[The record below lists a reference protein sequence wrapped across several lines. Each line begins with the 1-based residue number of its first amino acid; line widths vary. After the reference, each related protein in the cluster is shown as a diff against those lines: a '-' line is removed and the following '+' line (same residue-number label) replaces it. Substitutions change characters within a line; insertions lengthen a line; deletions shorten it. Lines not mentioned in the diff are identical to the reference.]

1 VNAGPSFDITPHY
14 EMYLPTEGTLVD
26 VVATVRSSGT
36 PAGDGPPVLAA
47 PHLAEV
53 ILLDCSGSMGSP
65 SSKLIQARRAAIA
78 AIEALPDG
86 VRFAVVAGTHTAE
99 MIYPGVA
106 RLIVAS
112 DTSRTAAKEALR
124 RTRAGG
130 GTAMSRWLRLAAE
143 LFEAAPGSVRHAI
156 LLTDGRNES
165 ELVAELDAV
174 LAECAGRYTVDCRA
188 IAERPGVHA
197 WRGTELIRIAD
208 ALGANPVVPVED
220 LDRLSAEFTQLITAA
235 LGQQTADVRLRVRTS
250 ALATVRFVK
259 QVYPTIADLAELA
272 QPVDAQTTDYPIGSW
287 GEGHRDYHVG
297 LAVQPMPADESRRV
311 AWLSL
316 LVPSATGPAGGAADQ
331 VEPAGDG
338 SVEIGQTAVAVEWT
352 EDIVRYTG
360 INPTVAHYT
369 RQQELAV
376 AIRMAWEAFDE
387 RRLADAEALMGRAV
401 ALAYEAGA
409 HDKLAVFARVVDI
422 EDAGS
427 GRVRLRSDV
436 DPGHWQVPTV
446 TGHHTR
452 SWSTAVASE
461 VSGPNGVGDPDRSGG
476 PNGGGSVGPVPGVP
490 EPRAALSGEHGVE
503 APAPLPDECPE
514 CQTRRRGRFCERCR
528 YDFHASRTG

>member
-1 VNAGPSFDITPHY
+1 MSAGPSFDISTHY

-26 VVATVRSSGT
+26 VVATVRSTGT
-36 PAGDGPPVLAA
+36 AAGDGRSGSVA

-65 SSKLIQARRAAIA
+65 TSKLIQARRAAAA
-78 AIEALPDG
+78 AIDALPDG

-106 RLIVAS
+106 RLTVAS
-112 DTSRTAAKEALR
+112 DATRAAAKEALR
-124 RTRAGG
+124 RTGAGG
-130 GTAMSRWLRLAAE
+130 GTAMSSWLRLAARI
-143 LFEAAPGSVRHAI
+143 FEEVPGSVRHAI

-165 ELVAELDAV
+165 EPVTELDAV
-174 LAECAGRYTVDCRA
+174 LGECAGHYTVDCRA

-220 LDRLSAEFTQLITAA
+220 LDRLSAEFTQLVAGA
-235 LGQQTADVRLRVRTS
+235 LGQRTADVRLRVRTS
-250 ALATVRFVK
+250 ALAGVRFVK

-272 QPVDAQTTDYPIGSW
+272 QPVDGQTTDYPIGSW
-287 GEGHRDYHVG
+287 GEGHRDYHIG
-297 LAVQPMPADESRRV
+297 LAVQPMAANETRRV

-316 LVPSATGPAGGAADQ
+316 LVPGA
-331 VEPAGDG
+331 VEPADAVPDRDRPDRVGAAE
-338 SVEIGQTAVAVEWT
+338 VGQTAVAVEWT
-352 EDIVRYTG
+352 EDIARYTG

-376 AIRMAWEAFDE
+376 AIRAAWEAFDE

-401 ALAYEAGA
+401 ALAYAAGA
-409 HDKLAVFARVVDI
+409 HDKLAVFGRVVEI
-422 EDAGS
+422 EDGAA

-452 SWSTAVASE
+452 SWDTAGPTGFSVHDA
-461 VSGPNGVGDPDRSGG
+461 SGPGPAGVGTPGLPGQRS
-476 PNGGGSVGPVPGVP
+476 V
-490 EPRAALSGEHGVE
+490 
-503 APAPLPDECPE
+503 APADANVDPLPDECPE

-528 YDFHASRTG
+528 YDFQASRTG

>member
-1 VNAGPSFDITPHY
+1 MSAGPSFDITTHY

-26 VVATVRSSGT
+26 VVATVRSTGGTVGETGSGA
-36 PAGDGPPVLAA
+36 PA

-65 SSKLIQARRAAIA
+65 TSKLIQARRAAIA

-86 VRFAVVAGTHTAE
+86 VRFAVVAGTHSAE
-99 MIYPGVA
+99 MIYPGSV
-106 RLIVAS
+106 RLMVAS
-112 DTSRTAAKEALR
+112 DTSRAAAKEALR
-124 RTRAGG
+124 RTSAGG
-130 GTAMSRWLRLAAE
+130 GTAMSHWLRLAAR
-143 LFEAAPGSVRHAI
+143 LFEEAPGSVRHAI

-165 ELVAELDAV
+165 ELVSELDAA

-235 LGQQTADVRLRVRTS
+235 LGQRTADVRLRVRTS
-250 ALATVRFVK
+250 ALASVRFVK

-272 QPVDAQTTDYPIGSW
+272 QPVDAQTIDYPIGAW

-297 LAVQPMPADESRRV
+297 LAVQPMAANETRRV

-316 LVPSATGPAGGAADQ
+316 LVPVADEPPAAAATGTAD
-331 VEPAGDG
+331 EPGRSAE
-338 SVEIGQTAVAVEWT
+338 VGQTAIAVEWT
-352 EDIVRYTG
+352 EDIARYTG

-376 AIRMAWEAFDE
+376 AIRTAWEAFDE
-387 RRLADAEALMGRAV
+387 RRLADAESLMGRAV
-401 ALAYEAGA
+401 SLAYAAGA
-409 HDKLAVFARVVDI
+409 HDKLAVFGRVVEI

-452 SWSTAVASE
+452 SWGTAGPTG
-461 VSGPNGVGDPDRSGG
+461 VSILNSQDAAGNSSDVVPRQANAAQHDVDP
-476 PNGGGSVGPVPGVP
+476 V
-490 EPRAALSGEHGVE
+490 
-503 APAPLPDECPE
+503 PAPLLDECPE

-528 YDFHASRTG
+528 YDFQASRAG